1 MVVAE
6 SDALPMATTK
16 AKVKLNARG
25 DAKIA
30 EVLESFHA
38 QTGFR
43 VEDVDASVLAHAVA
57 RAKKIGNEHFAAKA
71 YDEAI
76 KAYTTAIAG
85 CDTDKSLY
93 SNRSA
98 AELAMGYYDDA
109 LRDAAKCVQLDKTW
123 AKGYYR
129 LGCALMAVFE
139 SGKAILAFQEGLRL
153 SPDSADMKERLEVA
167 RERHEDER
175 ERLLAETKATRR
187 DFALKLRDARAQD
200 RRTEME
206 NQWKQTL
213 GGPEWDMEDY
223 EWRPTFIP
231 QMCTRKLDSARFEMD
246 PARLNM
252 ITYAQAI
259 AELATPKKALK
270 VLEDTVRVAAYRDA
284 IELTVGDFESEELQ
298 SALVLSAGGGVL
310 PMITARAGA
319 KRVISIERNRFLYRM
334 SKQILKSNAGK
345 FEKGAIQMLDQKL
358 ETCSL
363 AEPIAAPDDSN
374 KQPQVVPEASQL
386 VVTDLFDHATLGLG
400 LLRAIDHVG
409 KHKLAT
415 PNARVIPSRVR
426 VMAQLIELRLDQV
439 NGFDLSALNAYRWH
453 PQAAKQDLYS
463 EPHSVLSDP
472 FEVSDLNIQD
482 RLAAA
487 LRGDGEGRSK
497 NGTMEQDDYL
507 HVKSIKDGL
516 WNAIAFWFEC
526 ELCDGVELKSY
537 DVDGDKSAAASS
549 WGAAVHYLDE
559 IPIKLGDD
567 VEVRVRRDADRFYF
581 DSTPPATRPRHAS
594 IPSWHYDMLNDSSRN
609 AAYEKAIKRAIVKRK
624 DMNLKNEVLD
634 VGAGSGLLSMFAMR
648 AGADSVYAAEMS
660 NHMCDAG
667 EETVCMNG
675 YGTKIM
681 FLNRDARRLFT
692 KESEG
697 LIKHGLKPDGNYPEM
712 ERKADILVY
721 EVFDS
726 GLIGEGALHI
736 VGMAKH
742 RLLCPDATMIP
753 CAASVYAQPIQ
764 IRIDDVS
771 DFDCAQA
778 NRWRWRND
786 YEGINL
792 ELCPDK
798 WKPLAPFKEVF
809 DFDFHKYT
817 ENLSPANVELDFD
830 IDTDGVFNAVV
841 FWFKLQLD
849 DETELTTSPYVGARK
864 GKTWQQAVQYVEEL
878 KVRAGD
884 TMPLV
889 ASHDSYGI
897 KFEVNDIKLKNRVAL
912 RTGVPAWDPSWHV
925 AHEAMSDV
933 SGDIT
938 KAVVQNPIMYR
949 TAAETA
955 VALGS
960 RPQDFSLAADEGA
973 DYCLRFMS

>member
-1 MVVAE
+1 M
-6 SDALPMATTK
+6 
-16 AKVKLNARG
+16 LNAR
-25 DAKIA
+25 DMDETSRA
-30 EVLESFHA
+30 VVESFRA

-43 VEDVDASVLAHAVA
+43 VEDVDASVVAHAVA
-57 RAKKIGNEHFAAKA
+57 RAKKIGNEHFSAKA

-85 CDTDKSLY
+85 CGTDKSLY

-98 AELAMGYYDDA
+98 AALAMGYYEDA
-109 LRDAAKCVQLDKTW
+109 LRDAAKCVELDETW

-139 SGKAILAFQEGLRL
+139 SGKAVLAFQEGLKW
-153 SPDSADMKERLEVA
+153 SPDSADIKERLEIA
-167 RERHEDER
+167 RERYEDER
-175 ERLLAETKATRR
+175 ERMSAETKAARR
-187 DFALKLRDARAQD
+187 DFALKLRDARADD
-200 RRTEME
+200 RKTEME

-213 GGPEWDMEDY
+213 GGPEWDLDDY

-231 QMCTRKLDSARFEMD
+231 QMCMRKLDAARFEMD
-246 PARLNM
+246 PGRLNM
-252 ITYAQAI
+252 ISYAQS
-259 AELATPKKALK
+259 LADLGAPKKALK
-270 VLEDTVRVAAYRDA
+270 VLEDDVRVAAYRDA
-284 IELTVGDFESEELQ
+284 IELTVSDFEGGAPS

-310 PMITARAGA
+310 PMITARAGVT
-319 KRVISIERNRFLYRM
+319 KVLTVERNKFLYRM
-334 SKQILKSNAGK
+334 GKQVLKSNAGK
-345 FEKGAIQMLDQKL
+345 FAKDTIQMLDQKL

-363 AEPIAAPDDSN
+363 VSSIAEPENSIKKPQTVP
-374 KQPQVVPEASQL
+374 QPSEL
-386 VVTDLFDHATLGLG
+386 IVTDLFDHAVFGLG

-409 KHKLAT
+409 EHKLAT

-426 VMAQLIELRLDQV
+426 IMAQLIELRLDQIS
-439 NGFDLSALNAYRWH
+439 GFDLTALNAYRWH

-463 EPHSVLSDP
+463 EPHHVLSDP
-472 FEVSDLNIQD
+472 FEVTDLNIQD
-482 RLAAA
+482 RLTAA
-487 LRGDGEGRSK
+487 LRGDSSSK
-497 NGTMEQDDYL
+497 AGAMEQDDFV
-507 HVKSIKDGL
+507 HVKSIKDGI
-516 WNAIAFWFEC
+516 WNAVAFWFEC

-537 DVDGDKSAAASS
+537 DVDGDRSAAASS
-549 WGAAVHYLDE
+549 WGAAVQYLDE

-567 VEVRVRRDADRFYF
+567 VEVRVRRETDRIHFT
-581 DSTPPATRPRHAS
+581 STPPQTRPRHAN
-594 IPSWHYDMLNDSSRN
+594 IRSWHYDMLNDSSRN
-609 AAYEKAIKRAIVKRK
+609 AAYEKAIKRAILKRK
-624 DMNLKNEVLD
+624 EMNLKSEVLD

-648 AGADSVYAAEMS
+648 AGAEHVYAAEMS
-660 NHMCDAG
+660 GHMCDAG

-712 ERKADILVY
+712 ERKANVLVY

-726 GLIGEGALHI
+726 GLIGEGAFHI

-742 RLLCPDATMIP
+742 RLLAPDATMIP

-764 IRIDDVS
+764 IRTEEVS
-771 DFDCAQA
+771 GFDCSQA

-792 ELCPDK
+792 ELCPEK

-809 DFDFHKYT
+809 DFDFHKYM
-817 ENLSPANVELDFD
+817 ENLAPANVTLDFE
-830 IDTDGVFNAVV
+830 IDTDGIFNAVA

-849 DETELTTSPYVGARK
+849 DETELTTSPYVGSRK

-878 KVRAGD
+878 RVCAGD
-884 TMPLV
+884 KMPLI
-889 ASHDSYGI
+889 ASHDTYGI
-897 KFEVNDIKLKNRVAL
+897 KFEFNDAELKNRAAA

-925 AHEAMSDV
+925 AHEALNEV
-933 SGDIT
+933 SSELT
-938 KAVVQNPIMYR
+938 RAVMQNPMSYR
-949 TAAETA
+949 IAAETA

-960 RPQDFSLAADEGA
+960 RPQDFNIDADEGA
-973 DYCLRFMS
+973 EYCLRFMS